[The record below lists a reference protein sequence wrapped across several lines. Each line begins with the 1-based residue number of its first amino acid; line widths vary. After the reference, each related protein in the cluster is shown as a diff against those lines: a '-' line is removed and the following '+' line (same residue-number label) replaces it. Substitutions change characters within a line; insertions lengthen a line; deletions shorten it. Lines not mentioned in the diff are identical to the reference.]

1 MVMNALIGAAGKMSE
16 KDQKEYED
24 RVCMD
29 NETIEAAFKVRRD
42 SYVFTDRR
50 VILEDVQGITG
61 RKRSLMS
68 IPYSRISAFEV
79 ESAGRFDT
87 DGELRIW
94 ISGYPEAI
102 KVEFRKSVDVALIQA
117 LLARHM

>member
-1 MVMNALIGAAGKMSE
+1 MVMNALLGAAGKMSD
-16 KDQKEYED
+16 KDQKAFED
-24 RVCMD
+24 RVCVD

-42 SYVFTDRR
+42 AYVFTNRR
-50 VILEDVQGITG
+50 VIFEDVQGITG
-61 RKRSLMS
+61 RKRSMMS

-79 ESAGRFDT
+79 ESAGIFDT

-94 ISGYPEAI
+94 ISGYPEAV
-102 KVEFRKSVDVALIQA
+102 KFEFRKSVDVALIQA